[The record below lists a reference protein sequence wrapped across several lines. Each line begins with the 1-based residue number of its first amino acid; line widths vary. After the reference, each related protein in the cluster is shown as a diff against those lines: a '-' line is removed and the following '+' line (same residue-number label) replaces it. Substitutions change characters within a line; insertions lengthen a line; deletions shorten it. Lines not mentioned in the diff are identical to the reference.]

1 MKLWMIA
8 LFTAFLVPSA
18 GLAQNIEETALEA
31 LEPALDENGQPI
43 LIVTDSQ
50 KIEFIIETIQNLSS
64 GAIPTKGT
72 QDPQVASA
80 KEVEARIHRQGP
92 DAIRKYHGSIRS
104 MMRGNVEWTKYDSM
118 LLTIN
123 EIKMLSRHMNWKA
136 MRSHLVLLDRY
147 SEENFPIWT
156 KMRVESW
163 LVQAETMLA
172 LRPESLDKTRAIEG
186 LIAKVRLA
194 QKTSQELEYDF
205 TISDRII
212 DIEERRVP
220 DVTLLAS
227 GKTAEESNK
236 KSFLKK
242 LKFW

>member
-8 LFTAFLVPSA
+8 LFMGFIWPSA
-18 GLAQNIEETALEA
+18 GFTQDVTETALEA
-31 LEPALDENGQPI
+31 LEPTLDENGQPI

-50 KIEFIIETIQNLSS
+50 KIEFIIKTVQKLSS
-64 GAIPTKGT
+64 GAISTKRT
-72 QDPQVASA
+72 LDPQVASA

-104 MMRGNVEWTKYDSM
+104 MMRDNVEWTKYDSM

-136 MRSHLVLLDRY
+136 MRSHLLLLDRY

-163 LVQAETMLA
+163 LVQAETMLV
-172 LRPESLDKTRAIEG
+172 LRPESMDKTRAIEG

-212 DIEERRVP
+212 DIEERSVP
-220 DVTLLAS
+220 DVTLLTS
-227 GKTAEESNK
+227 GKIAEESNK